1 MAVKDKNR
9 VYLDH
14 AVWRLKPG
22 LKELSKKDIAYYKR
36 KHNAARVIII
46 NERGE
51 VVYYDPT

>member
-1 MAVKDKNR
+1 MAVKDKNS

>member
-1 MAVKDKNR
+1 MAVKDKNS

-14 AVWRLKPG
+14 ARGDKAS
-22 LKELSKKDIAYYKR
+22 SKSSVR
-36 KHNAARVIII
+36 KTLFSYREHNAARVIII